1 MAVAF
6 SAGCSRKK
14 KNDISEAKLRVG
26 YIPITECAHLYVGI
40 SKGYFQ
46 KEGLQIEL
54 QPMKGGAVILPALQ
68 TGDLDIGFANVVS
81 ILAIDSVTNPSSGK
95 FLKSLAGGTYERAD
109 HINHALLVK
118 KDSRLEAK
126 DLATTSVRIAVNTT
140 KNIEELMLRRFL
152 EMEGVHKPVLTLV
165 SIGFP
170 DMLPALDRGDVDV
183 VSVVEPFIQP
193 ALRTG
198 RYKLLATQYLK
209 VSTNTAVATYAVTSQ
224 WLKANRDI
232 AARFRRAFGRAN
244 DFINSNEPETREILA
259 SFTRI
264 RREDLPLIGM
274 PAFEAQ
280 LKRSALEEL
289 QEPMQRLNFISSPP
303 PLDAILTDSE

>member
-1 MAVAF
+1 M
-6 SAGCSRKK
+6 
-14 KNDISEAKLRVG
+14 
-26 YIPITECAHLYVGI
+26 
-40 SKGYFQ
+40 
-46 KEGLQIEL
+46 
-54 QPMKGGAVILPALQ
+54 
-68 TGDLDIGFANVVS
+68 
-81 ILAIDSVTNPSSGK
+81 
-95 FLKSLAGGTYERAD
+95 
-109 HINHALLVK
+109 NHALLVK

-126 DLATTSVRIAVNTT
+126 DLATASVRIAVNTT
-140 KNIEELMLRRFL
+140 QNIEELMLRRFL
-152 EMEGVHKPVLTLV
+152 ELEGVQKPVLTLV
-165 SIGFP
+165 SVGFP

-198 RYKLLATQYLK
+198 RYKLLAAQYLK
-209 VSTNTAVATYAVTSQ
+209 VSTDTAVATYAVTGQ
-224 WLKANRDI
+224 WLKANRDV

-274 PAFEAQ
+274 PAFEAH

-289 QEPMQRLNFISSPP
+289 QEPMQRLHFISSPP
-303 PLDAILTDSE
+303 PLDAILADSE